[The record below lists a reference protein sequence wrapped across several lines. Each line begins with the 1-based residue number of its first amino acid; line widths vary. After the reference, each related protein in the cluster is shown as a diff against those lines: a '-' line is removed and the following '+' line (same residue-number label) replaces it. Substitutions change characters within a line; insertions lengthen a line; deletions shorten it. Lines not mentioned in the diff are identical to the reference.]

1 MEAVSNHLGD
11 SCHRLGGGIFDPARH
26 GSLSP
31 SRGLY
36 PQCKS
41 IIMSLRITLE
51 QRWKGQ
57 AALDLLAPR
66 SWKPQGQAVVFPGF

>member
-11 SCHRLGGGIFDPARH
+11 SCHRLGEGIFDPTRH

-41 IIMSLRITLE
+41 IIMSLRAE
-51 QRWKGQ
+51 MEG

-66 SWKPQGQAVVFPGF
+66 SWKPQGQAVMFPGF